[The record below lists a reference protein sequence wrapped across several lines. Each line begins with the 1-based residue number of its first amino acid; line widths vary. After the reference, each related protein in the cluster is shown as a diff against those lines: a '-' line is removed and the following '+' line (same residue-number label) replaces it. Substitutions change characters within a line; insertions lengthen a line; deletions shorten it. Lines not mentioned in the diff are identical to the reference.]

1 MKEQMML
8 HRVGVML
15 HHIPF
20 PIHFLIVALAVTIY
34 VVVAKNPFKK
44 GTNEYQSLRLCRIG
58 LAFLFW
64 AVGSF
69 PGFSPWMSLPLALV
83 ALILG
88 IIGIVKGR
96 TLYGIIVIIGSV
108 LSLPL
113 ISMVVSGI
121 IPYMLLNGLIGV
133 LGVGHSW
140 RPSSLYLIEI
150 GLAFIFFV
158 IIIIVLTGKKKNYEP
173 D

>member
-1 MKEQMML
+1 
-8 HRVGVML
+8 
-15 HHIPF
+15 
-20 PIHFLIVALAVTIY
+20 
-34 VVVAKNPFKK
+34 
-44 GTNEYQSLRLCRIG
+44 
-58 LAFLFW
+58 
-64 AVGSF
+64 
-69 PGFSPWMSLPLALV
+69 
-83 ALILG
+83 
-88 IIGIVKGR
+88 
-96 TLYGIIVIIGSV
+96 
-108 LSLPL
+108 
-113 ISMVVSGI
+113 MVVSGI